1 MNKTLSIGLAG
12 FSFMIEE
19 HAYIKLSDY
28 LKALRN
34 SLDAEEADEIMYDIE
49 IRIVEIFKES
59 LGRREVVN
67 DADVEKVIAQIGRPE
82 QIEEQEEDYHNTQ
95 KTTQQRT
102 KVSERQLFRDPERK
116 KIAGVCAGMAA
127 YFGMDMT
134 AMRLIWLVLFL
145 ILIPLP
151 GSPMLMV
158 LVYVVFWIILPK
170 ATTAADFL
178 KMRGEP
184 LNFDNLKNESSK
196 IVKFAN
202 DSTQRINEVYQDTRP
217 VINEA
222 GNSIL
227 NALRYVIGGFLGLLG
242 LVFLAGAFMVFGVSV
257 TGTGL
262 TLPGFVGFY
271 IDDTNIKFAGLA
283 LAFVTMLIPA
293 LIFIFLSIK
302 LFSPKTKLKYV
313 GYIIGALCFVW
324 LVLLGITGF
333 SAMNYQTNFRG
344 SNEET
349 DNIAINTTSDSLWV
363 GTNKVNIPPQFKSY
377 WNSVYSDN
385 KTVFE
390 EDGYPYIEIVRKDT
404 VKTPYLVVKKRASG
418 YNLPLRANIPV
429 EVEGNKIF
437 IPNYFSYPYQDRM
450 RNYNVDY
457 ELVVPR
463 TMKVLGMENSKVN
476 LSEDDENRDNQSNNS
491 HSSNSKVFNQ
501 ASFSFSS
508 GGNHISFNTA
518 DSDSITVNGKK
529 YDEKE
534 AEKVIEG
541 LNLDGDDIS
550 DIIISIKN
558 RK

>member
-95 KTTQQRT
+95 KATQQRT

-116 KIAGVCAGMAA
+116 KIAGVCAGMAS

-134 AMRLIWLVLFL
+134 AMRLIWLALFL

-257 TGTGL
+257 TGSGI

-333 SAMNYQTNFRG
+333 SAVNYQSNFRG

-429 EVEGNKIF
+429 KVEGNKIF

-450 RNYNVDY
+450 RNYSIDY

-463 TMKVLGMENSKVN
+463 TMKVLEMENSRVS
-476 LSEDDENRDNQSNNS
+476 LSEDDEDRDNQSNNS

-508 GGNHISFNTA
+508 GGNNISFNTA

-541 LNLDGDDIS
+541 LNLDNDDIS

>member
-95 KTTQQRT
+95 KATQQRT

-116 KIAGVCAGMAA
+116 KIAGVCAGMAS

-134 AMRLIWLVLFL
+134 AMRLIWLALFL

-257 TGTGL
+257 TGSGI

-333 SAMNYQTNFRG
+333 SAVNYQSNFRG

-429 EVEGNKIF
+429 KVEGNKIF

-450 RNYNVDY
+450 RNYSIDY

-463 TMKVLGMENSKVN
+463 TMKVLEMENSRVS
-476 LSEDDENRDNQSNNS
+476 LSEDDEDRDNQSNNS
-491 HSSNSKVFNQ
+491 QSSNSKVFNQ

-508 GGNHISFNTA
+508 GGNNISFNTA
-518 DSDSITVNGKK
+518 DGDSITVNGKK

-541 LNLDGDDIS
+541 LNLDNDDIS

>member
-134 AMRLIWLVLFL
+134 AMRLIWLALFL

-302 LFSPKTKLKYV
+302 LFSPKTRLKYV

-333 SAMNYQTNFRG
+333 SAVNYQNDFRG

-534 AEKVIEG
+534 AERVIER
-541 LNLDGDDIS
+541 LNLDNDDIS

>member
-95 KTTQQRT
+95 KATQQRT

-116 KIAGVCAGMAA
+116 KIAGVCAGMAS

-134 AMRLIWLVLFL
+134 AMRLIWLALFL

-257 TGTGL
+257 TGSGL
-262 TLPGFVGFY
+262 TLPGFIGFY
-271 IDDTNIKFAGLA
+271 IDDTNIKFAGLS

-302 LFSPKTKLKYV
+302 LFSPKTRLKYV

-333 SAMNYQTNFRG
+333 SAVNYQSDFRG

-377 WNSVYSDN
+377 WNSVYSDS

-429 EVEGNKIF
+429 KVEGNKIF

-450 RNYNVDY
+450 RNYSIDY

-476 LSEDDENRDNQSNNS
+476 LSEDDEDKGNQSNNS

-508 GGNHISFNTA
+508 GGNNISFNTA
-518 DSDSITVNGKK
+518 DGDSITVNGKK

-541 LNLDGDDIS
+541 LNLDSDDIS

>member
-429 EVEGNKIF
+429 KVEGNKIF

-476 LSEDDENRDNQSNNS
+476 LSEDDEDRDNQSNNS

-541 LNLDGDDIS
+541 LNLDSDDIS

>member
-134 AMRLIWLVLFL
+134 AMRLIWLALFL

-302 LFSPKTKLKYV
+302 LFSPKTRLKYV

-333 SAMNYQTNFRG
+333 SAVNYQNDFRG

>member
-116 KIAGVCAGMAA
+116 KIAGICAGMAS

-134 AMRLIWLVLFL
+134 AMRLIWLALFL

-202 DSTQRINEVYQDTRP
+202 DSTQRINEVYQDNRP

-257 TGTGL
+257 TGSGL

-271 IDDTNIKFAGLA
+271 IDDTNIKFAGLS

-333 SAMNYQTNFRG
+333 SAVNYQSNFRG

-429 EVEGNKIF
+429 KVEGNKIF

-450 RNYNVDY
+450 RNYSIDY

-476 LSEDDENRDNQSNNS
+476 LSEDEEDRDNQSNNS

-508 GGNHISFNTA
+508 GGNNISFNTA
-518 DSDSITVNGKK
+518 DGDSIIVNGKK

-534 AEKVIEG
+534 AERVIEG
-541 LNLDGDDIS
+541 LNLDSDDIS

>member
-134 AMRLIWLVLFL
+134 AMRLIWLALFL

-257 TGTGL
+257 TGSGL

-271 IDDTNIKFAGLA
+271 IDDTNIKFAGLS

-302 LFSPKTKLKYV
+302 LFSPKTRLKYV

-333 SAMNYQTNFRG
+333 SAVNYQNDFRG

-429 EVEGNKIF
+429 KVEGNKIF
-437 IPNYFSYPYQDRM
+437 IPNYFNYPYQDRM
-450 RNYNVDY
+450 RNYSIDY

-476 LSEDDENRDNQSNNS
+476 LSEDDEDRDNQSNNS

-508 GGNHISFNTA
+508 GGNNISFNTA

-534 AEKVIEG
+534 AERVIES
-541 LNLDGDDIS
+541 LNLDSDDIS

>member
-49 IRIVEIFKES
+49 IRIIEIFKES

-134 AMRLIWLVLFL
+134 AMRLIWLALFL
-145 ILIPLP
+145 ILITLP

-333 SAMNYQTNFRG
+333 SAMNYQSNFRG

-429 EVEGNKIF
+429 KVEGNKIF

-450 RNYNVDY
+450 RNYSIDY

-463 TMKVLGMENSKVN
+463 TMKVLEMENSKVN

>member
-134 AMRLIWLVLFL
+134 AMRLIWLALFL

-333 SAMNYQTNFRG
+333 SAMNYQSNFRG

-429 EVEGNKIF
+429 KVEGNKIF

-450 RNYNVDY
+450 RNYSIDY

-463 TMKVLGMENSKVN
+463 TMKVLEMENSKVN

>member
-134 AMRLIWLVLFL
+134 AMRLIWLALFL

-242 LVFLAGAFMVFGVSV
+242 LVFLAGAFMFFGVSV

-262 TLPGFVGFY
+262 ILPGFVGFY

-302 LFSPKTKLKYV
+302 LFSPKTRLKYV

-333 SAMNYQTNFRG
+333 SAVNYQSNFRG

-390 EDGYPYIEIVRKDT
+390 EDWYPSIEIVRKDT
-404 VKTPYLVVKKRASG
+404 IKTPYLVVKKRASG

-429 EVEGNKIF
+429 KVEGNKIL

-450 RNYNVDY
+450 RSYSVYY

-463 TMKVLGMENSKVN
+463 TMKVLGMENSKVS

>member
-82 QIEEQEEDYHNTQ
+82 QIEEQEEGYHNTQ

-134 AMRLIWLVLFL
+134 AMRLIWLALFL

-333 SAMNYQTNFRG
+333 SAMNYQSNFRG

-429 EVEGNKIF
+429 KVEGNKIF

-450 RNYNVDY
+450 RNYSIDY

-463 TMKVLGMENSKVN
+463 TMKVLEMENSKVN